1 MSLSSRD
8 KGDKGDTGPQPL
20 TRLLHLATQR
30 IRDFDRRH
38 PLAWDLLLPAVAAA
52 GGLADLISANWRL
65 VAPNPDVPA
74 ALVAVITA
82 GFVLPLAWRR
92 RRPYPAMAVVFVAVV
107 LNGWTGAGAQISMTG
122 LVVLFNVGLR
132 ASARGLAVTAVLATA
147 QTAVTA
153 TRWPGGDWGRAFVP
167 PMMTLALVLLFAIA
181 VRSRQEYT
189 ASLVQRAEQ
198 LEIERDQQARLAA
211 AAERARIAREMH
223 DIIGHNL
230 SVITGLADGGSYAAA
245 SGKNPQRAG
254 QALDAIGT
262 TSRQAMGELRR
273 LLDVLREDPPTPD
286 LSPQPSLADL
296 DALVEGVREAGLPV
310 RLTTHG
316 APRTPL
322 SPGRQL
328 TVYRVV
334 QESLTNTLKH
344 AGQQGVTAEVTLT
357 YTPDALEALA
367 TDTGRGGVGASPSG
381 TGGGGRG
388 IRGMR
393 ERTSLYGG
401 TLEAGPVPSEPPSPP
416 AGWQVHLILPLTD

>member
-1 MSLSSRD
+1 MSPSSGV
-8 KGDKGDTGPQPL
+8 KGGTGPQPL

-30 IRDFDRRH
+30 IRAFDRRH
-38 PLAWDLLLPAVAAA
+38 PLVWDLLLPVVAAM
-52 GGLADLISANWRL
+52 GGLADLINSNWRI

-92 RRPYPAMAVVFVAVV
+92 RRPHLAMTVVFVAVT
-107 LNGWTGAGAQISMTG
+107 LNGWTGAAAQISMTG
-122 LVVLFNVGLR
+122 LVVLFNVTLR
-132 ASARGLAVTAVLATA
+132 ASARGLAWMCVLLTA

-153 TRWPGGDWGRAFVP
+153 TRWPDGDWGRAFVP
-167 PMMTLALVLLFAIA
+167 PMMSLALVMLLAIA

-230 SVITGLADGGSYAAA
+230 AVITGLADGGSYAAA

-262 TSRQAMGELRR
+262 TSRQALGELRR

-286 LSPQPSLADL
+286 LTPQPSLADL
-296 DALVEGVREAGLPV
+296 EALVEGVREAGLPV
-310 RLTTHG
+310 RLTTSG
-316 APRTPL
+316 APRTTL

-344 AGQQGVTAEVTLT
+344 AGPQDVTAEVTLT
-357 YTPDALEALA
+357 YTPDALEAVT
-367 TDTGRGGVGASPSG
+367 TDTGRGGVGESRSG
-381 TGGGGRG
+381 TGGGRG

-401 TLEAGPVPSEPPSPP
+401 TLKAGPVPS
-416 AGWQVHLILPLTD
+416 GWQVCLTLPLND